1 MNDEVTIRE
10 VMDREY
16 VGVSESDDLLDTVE
30 MMIREGTESVLVLRG
45 SEPVGVV
52 TERDVLAY
60 LVTDGDP
67 GDAVVSEA
75 MTESIPTVAP
85 ELSLAAAADEMSAQS
100 TKRLVVTDQQE
111 PVGIV
116 TEHDLLKT
124 ATLSVDRNGG
134 PVGDAAVEPELAA
147 GSTGQRVESSGFED
161 QSICEACGAFS
172 PDLTSLNGQLLCPDC
187 RDV

>member
-30 MMIREGTESVLVLRG
+30 MMLREGTESVLVMRG
-45 SEPVGVV
+45 TNPVGVV

-60 LVTDGDP
+60 LVTEGDP
-67 GDAVVSEA
+67 SDAVVSEA
-75 MTESIPTVAP
+75 MTEAIPTVAP
-85 ELSLAAAADEMSAQS
+85 GLSLAEAADEMSAQS

-111 PVGIV
+111 PLGLI
-116 TEHDLLKT
+116 TEHDLMET
-124 ATLSVDRNGG
+124 ATLSADRNGG
-134 PVGDAAVEPELAA
+134 PVPDAERELV
-147 GSTGQRVESSGFED
+147 TGLSATQHTDTNGFED
-161 QSICEACGAFS
+161 QSICEACSAFS

>member
-1 MNDEVTIRE
+1 MNDDVTIRE

-30 MMIREGTESVLVLRG
+30 MMLREGSESALVMRG
-45 SEPVGVV
+45 SQPVGVV
-52 TERDVLAY
+52 TERDVLSY
-60 LVTDGDP
+60 MVTDGDP
-67 GDAVVSEA
+67 AEATVSDA

-111 PVGIV
+111 PVGII
-116 TEHDLLKT
+116 TEHDLMKT
-124 ATLSVDRNGG
+124 ATLSAERNGG
-134 PVGDAAVEPELAA
+134 PVEQPNTELV
-147 GSTGQRVESSGFED
+147 TGAPNQTESVESSGFEE
-161 QSICEACGAFS
+161 QSICEACGSFS